1 MLIFALLV
9 LLSGLVGYALLR
21 QQRIQRIQSALQR
34 IPKAQQGEALG
45 ITGMTCTE
53 LLWHFGQIDPEI
65 VAAADFSSVMSVD
78 SGLDYARFVSRFVEG
93 RSAESLEGFQNRLLG
108 YVGEQRV
115 SDLLIEQGHQVEVA
129 ATANQPIWDLIVD
142 GQQVNVKTVMDIAS
156 IKQDA
161 LAHPNVTYL
170 VPEDAQGGAAD
181 NIVRLDGFSHSE
193 LKGNVL
199 DSFEQADAS
208 AALGDVALHL
218 PVIPLVMSLY
228 RNYHAVQQGR
238 DVTVAAQHVAYD
250 TVIRGGSAAAGA
262 VLGGKIGTIIGGPI
276 GTLVGAAAGG
286 MAGVLWGGQLS
297 EKLKKAPLERALERL
312 QQQLQQ
318 LGSQYASRIPR
329 IVAYVQRPLQRQ
341 EQHLKQMQQLAAQQQ
356 NWRTWL
362 WPSPVA
368 MLWQHTVQIGQQK
381 VAVQQQQTMPV
392 VDLLQRSQA
401 TQDYAP
407 VAMMILNV
415 PQLRELLGADYAA
428 LQRVLAAQQAVF
440 EQRLQLNPER
450 RSVFE
455 QTRNGLRFVPERVQ
469 HPSEHADTDTP
480 NSPTR

>member
-1 MLIFALLV
+1 MLMLTLL
-9 LLSGLVGYALLR
+9 LLSSLAVFVVVR
-21 QQRIQRIQSALQR
+21 QQRIQRIEHALQR
-34 IPKAQQGEALG
+34 IPRTQQVEALG
-45 ITGMTCTE
+45 VAGLTSAE
-53 LLWHFGQIDPEI
+53 LVWHWSRIDPEI
-65 VAAADFSSVMSVD
+65 VAAADFSSVMSVSD
-78 SGLDYARFVSRFVEG
+78 GLDYARFVHRFVEG

-170 VPEDAQGGAAD
+170 VPEDAQGEAVG

-193 LKGNVL
+193 LKGNML
-199 DSFEQADAS
+199 QSFEQTDAS
-208 AALGDVALHL
+208 DALADSAMHVPA
-218 PVIPLVMSLY
+218 IPLLMSLY

-250 TVIRGGSAAAGA
+250 TVIRGGAGAAGA
-262 VLGGKIGTIIGGPI
+262 LIGGKIGTIIGGPI
-276 GTLVGAAAGG
+276 GTVAGAAVGG
-286 MAGVLWGGQLS
+286 IAGVLWGGTMA
-297 EKLKKAPLERALERL
+297 EKLKRIPLENALKRL
-312 QQQLQQ
+312 QQHLQA

-329 IVAYVQRPLQRQ
+329 IVDYVQRPLQRQ
-341 EQHLKQMQQLAAQQQ
+341 QQQLQRVQQQ
-356 NWRTWL
+356 AEQQHNWRTWL
-362 WPSPVA
+362 WPSPIA
-368 MLWQHTVQIGQQK
+368 ILWQRVVQVGQQS
-381 VAVQQQQTMPV
+381 VDRQQQQVASV
-392 VDLLQRSQA
+392 VDLLKRSQA
-401 TQDYAP
+401 NQDYTA
-407 VAMMILNV
+407 VAVMILNV
-415 PQLRELLGADYAA
+415 PQLRELLGVDHAA

-455 QTRNGLRFVPERVQ
+455 QTRGGLRFVPELVKN
-469 HPSEHADTDTP
+469 PSAHANADAP
-480 NSPTR
+480 NSPNP